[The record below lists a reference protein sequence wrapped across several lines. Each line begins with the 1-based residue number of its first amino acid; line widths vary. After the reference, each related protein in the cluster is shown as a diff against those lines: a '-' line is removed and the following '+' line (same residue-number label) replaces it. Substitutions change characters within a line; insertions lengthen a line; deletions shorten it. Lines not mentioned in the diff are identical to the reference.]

1 MAMTTQ
7 SLKTGIARAIAR
19 MASFEQE
26 LNEADARL
34 GDGDTGTMLANVIR
48 RFADV
53 DIQDGGDV
61 GEAFR
66 NLAKAAVAATG
77 SSLGT
82 LLATGLLA
90 VAKQTSGEKEV
101 AWERLSSLLA
111 TARNAML
118 ARGGSNLG
126 DKTVLDAL
134 DAAAEGAAQAKG
146 DLVAE
151 MAVSAAAEKLE
162 LMRPEQCKIGR
173 ARMFAE
179 KSRGMDDPGML
190 AFVGLAKALR
200 ER

>member
-101 AWERLSSLLA
+101 PWERLGALLA
-111 TARNAML
+111 TARDAML

-146 DLVAE
+146 DLAPE

-200 ER
+200 EG